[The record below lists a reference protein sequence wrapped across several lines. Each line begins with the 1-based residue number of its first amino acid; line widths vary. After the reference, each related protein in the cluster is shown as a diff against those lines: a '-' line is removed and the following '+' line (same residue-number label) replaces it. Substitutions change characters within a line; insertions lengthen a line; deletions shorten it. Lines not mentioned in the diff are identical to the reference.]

1 MWHRVYT
8 FLVTP
13 EPNGKKIGLFRI
25 LTAIFGGL
33 VLSYL
38 GMSLLPLLLAS
49 FKQDLAVIALLYN
62 TFAWAVVALWIALA
76 PTKLSALLRCL
87 IPTLMIGMLLGYHYV

>member
-1 MWHRVYT
+1 MNLYR
-8 FLVTP
+8 FLATH
-13 EPNGKKIGLFRI
+13 EPNGKTLGLFRI

-38 GMSLLPLLLAS
+38 GMSLLPVLFSS

-76 PTKLSALLRCL
+76 PTKLSALLRCFL
-87 IPTLMIGMLLGYHYV
+87 TTLMIGMLLGYHYV